1 MAVLAPQP
9 PPDTPAAGT
18 TADRADR
25 TAELLSDLA
34 GLPLGVAVFV
44 AIGAE
49 TAGSVP
55 AGVGWGLLVA
65 ALALV
70 IPGAVTRRLRH
81 GSASVPR
88 GHRLGYMLIMLAAAS
103 GAMAVSALGA
113 PPEVP
118 AVAGALV
125 AGIVVGIVV
134 NLRWRVS
141 NHTAGTTMAAVMML
155 AVFGWP
161 AAPLAAI
168 PVAMSWARVRLGKHT
183 IGETV
188 SGIGLGGVIAAVAF
202 PSLVAA
208 L

>member
-1 MAVLAPQP
+1 MAAVLAPP
-9 PPDTPAAGT
+9 PPGPPVAP
-18 TADRADR
+18 TADRVDR
-25 TAELLSDLA
+25 AAELFSDLA
-34 GLPLGVAVFV
+34 GLPLGTAVLL
-44 AIGAE
+44 AIGAA
-49 TAGSVP
+49 TAGSVLT
-55 AGVGWGLLVA
+55 GVGWGLLVA
-65 ALALV
+65 TLAVV
-70 IPGAVTRRLRH
+70 IPGAVTRRLRR
-81 GSASVPR
+81 GSATVPR
-88 GHRLGYMLIMLAAAS
+88 RHRLGYMVIMLVAAA

-113 PPEVP
+113 PPEIP
-118 AVAGALV
+118 AVAGTLV

-168 PVAMSWARVRLGKHT
+168 PVAMSWARLRLGKHT

-188 SGIGLGGVIAAVAF
+188 AGIGLGGVIAAVAF
-202 PSLVAA
+202 PGLVAA

>member
-9 PPDTPAAGT
+9 PPGTPAAGT
-18 TADRADR
+18 TTDRADR
-25 TAELLSDLA
+25 AAELFSDLA
-34 GLPLGVAVFV
+34 ALPLVVAVFLAV
-44 AIGAE
+44 GAE
-49 TAGSVP
+49 TAGSIL

-65 ALALV
+65 ALAVV
-70 IPGAVTRRLRH
+70 IPGAVTRPLRR
-81 GSASVPR
+81 GSATVPR
-88 GHRLGYMLIMLAAAS
+88 GQRLGYMVIMLVAAAA
-103 GAMAVSALGA
+103 AMAVSALGA

-125 AGIVVGIVV
+125 AGIVVAIVV
-134 NLRWRVS
+134 NLGWRVS
-141 NHTAGTTMAAVMML
+141 NHTAVTTMAAVMML

-161 AAPLAAI
+161 ATPLAAI

-183 IGETV
+183 ISETV
-188 SGIGLGGVIAAVAF
+188 AGIGLGGMIAAVAF